1 MTYKLYYSPGA
12 CSMGVHAVL
21 NELNLPVELI
31 KAADTP
37 NFETLS
43 PPKTVPVLDDDGLI
57 IREGAAIILHILEK
71 HNSEMLPK
79 SSEAR
84 TKVIEWLMIANA
96 TIHVAYSKLFFVAK
110 NIEDEDLKLSLFNK
124 QAKVIESLWQSID
137 EHLKNSDYVAGD
149 KPTAADFLL
158 TTYANWGS
166 FFPMQIQL
174 GENVKKMI
182 TNISSRPSFQKALQV
197 EEVDYK
203 ASA

>member
-43 PPKTVPVLDDDGLI
+43 PPKTVPVLDDNGLI

-71 HNSEMLPK
+71 HNSEMLPQTG
-79 SSEAR
+79 EAR

-96 TIHVAYSKLFFVAK
+96 TVHVAYSKLFYIANNV
-110 NIEDEDLKLSLFNK
+110 EDEELKLSLFNK
-124 QAKVIESLWQSID
+124 QAKVIEGLWQSID
-137 EHLKNSDYVAGD
+137 KHLENSDYVTGS
-149 KPTAADFLL
+149 KPTAADFML

-166 FFPMQIQL
+166 FFPMEIQL
-174 GENVKKMI
+174 GDNVKNLI
-182 TNISSRPSFQKALQV
+182 TNISSRPSFQKALQT

-203 ASA
+203 ATA

>member
-43 PPKTVPVLDDDGLI
+43 PPKTVPVLDDNGLI
-57 IREGAAIILHILEK
+57 LREGAAIILHILEK
-71 HNSEMLPK
+71 HKSDMLPQDG
-79 SSEAR
+79 EAR
-84 TKVIEWLMIANA
+84 TKAIEWLMIANA
-96 TIHVAYSKLFFVAK
+96 TIHVAYSKLFYVAK
-110 NIEDEDLKLSLFNK
+110 NIEDEELKLSLFNK
-124 QAKVIESLWQSID
+124 QAKVIEGLWSSID
-137 EHLKNSDYVAGD
+137 EHLQTLDYVTGD
-149 KPTAADFLL
+149 KPSAADFLL
-158 TTYANWGS
+158 ATYANWGS

-174 GENVKKMI
+174 GDNVKKMI
-182 TNISSRPSFQKALQV
+182 TNISSRPSFQKALQA

-203 ASA
+203 ATA